1 MQQDFTA
8 IPSSQLVDMLLKDT
22 EYYMMLT
29 KENTDLKRKRLVQE
43 HIDLILA
50 EMKSR
55 KGYSEVLNDNN
66 LEQ

>member
-1 MQQDFTA
+1 
-8 IPSSQLVDMLLKDT
+8 
-22 EYYMMLT
+22 MMLT